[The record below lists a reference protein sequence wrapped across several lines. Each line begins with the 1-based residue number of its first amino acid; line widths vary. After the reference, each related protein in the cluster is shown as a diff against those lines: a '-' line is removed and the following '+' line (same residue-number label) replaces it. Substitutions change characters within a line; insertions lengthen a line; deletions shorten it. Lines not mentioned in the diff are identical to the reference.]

1 MLRRTLVL
9 LCFAGCGG
17 LAAPARLERNGCSY
31 RFVAATGMYK
41 LESGDGPTWFD
52 PEGSQENFLEAR
64 GWGVST
70 VHKSNCRSA
79 SPPLP
84 NHGLHAID
92 ATSAQRGGTVVA
104 AER

>member
-1 MLRRTLVL
+1 MLRRTLAL
-9 LCFAGCGG
+9 LCVARCGG
-17 LAAPARLERNGCSY
+17 LSARPMRLERYGGAY
-31 RFVAATGMYK
+31 KFVPATGMYK
-41 LESGDGPTWFD
+41 LIDGEGPVWFD

-79 SPPLP
+79 SPPLV

-92 ATSAQRGGTVVA
+92 ATPA
-104 AER
+104 